1 MRFQSARRPDGSDST
16 EDLKAR
22 RAAASDGSDSAV
34 PAEEEKAAR
43 RKRARTSG
51 IVGECREERGILGKE
66 VQMEML
72 AEEARV

>member
-1 MRFQSARRPDGSDST
+1 MRFQSERRPDGSDST

-22 RAAASDGSDSAV
+22 RAAASEGSDSAV
-34 PAEEEKAAR
+34 TAEEEKAER

-51 IVGECREERGILGKE
+51 IVGKCREERGIFGKE
-66 VQMEML
+66 AQTEML